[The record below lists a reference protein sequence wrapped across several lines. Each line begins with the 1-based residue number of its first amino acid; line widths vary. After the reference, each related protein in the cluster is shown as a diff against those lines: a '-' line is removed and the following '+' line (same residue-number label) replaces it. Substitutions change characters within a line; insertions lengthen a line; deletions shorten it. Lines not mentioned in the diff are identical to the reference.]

1 MKDKISIVKSIFL
14 KSNAKQITKELIE
27 NYTADAL
34 LNLEKLKIDNKKKQ
48 ALIDFSNSLMKREL

>member
-14 KSNAKQITKELIE
+14 ESNAKQITKELIE